1 MRAALPAVTARPHV
15 GPLRGHRLR
24 RLCID
29 PCGWRPPLHHKNVL
43 FEVPVGAALP
53 QLPCR
58 HTVQVEATL
67 TEEVLHRPHRL
78 RIDVADAALGCAPRD
93 DDTTRCSAVDA
104 LQELPLELTRNMFG
118 LGSGNSK
125 KIALRLGGGCRL
137 AALEPVRAARF
148 HAFLLPRAK
157 QMDAMLLCG
166 VLIGGPR
173 WRLHRCMARDVRFC
187 HPHALAISKVRT

>member
-67 TEEVLHRPHRL
+67 TEEVLHRPHRH

-118 LGSGNSK
+118 LGSGKSK

-148 HAFLLPRAK
+148 HAFFYRGPSRWMPCSSVACWLEAPVGGCTAAWL
-157 QMDAMLLCG
+157 AMCASVTRMLW
-166 VLIGGPR
+166 PSR
-173 WRLHRCMARDVRFC
+173 R
-187 HPHALAISKVRT
+187 